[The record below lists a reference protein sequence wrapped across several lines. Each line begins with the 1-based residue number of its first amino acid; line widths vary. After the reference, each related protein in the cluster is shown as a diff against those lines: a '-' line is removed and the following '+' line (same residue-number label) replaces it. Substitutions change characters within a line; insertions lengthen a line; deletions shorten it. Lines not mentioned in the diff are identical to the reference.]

1 MYRGKEF
8 INKIMVSFNLSLS
21 TNRLKNDF
29 ERFQDNVNKS
39 DKVYSNISLEEET
52 KLRFI
57 SSQNFNDYKFSIG
70 GNIQYSNYSNNTL
83 YPFYEINYNTS
94 FDLIKYGFLQ
104 SQIEDFNDKLGVS
117 LGVRVDQDNFTIDN
131 NLLKIFHLVW
141 HYHGPF
147 LRIIDGNLI
156 LQQEDISRY
165 QHTQY
170 LGSRI

>member
-1 MYRGKEF
+1 MYKRQVNEPDEYDF
-8 INKIMVSFNLSLS
+8 ENQSTIEQIPIINQNTRTFGVSWKRIYKQNNGFFNLSLS

-39 DKVYSNISLEEET
+39 YKVYSNISLEEET

-94 FDLIKYGFLQ
+94 VDLIKYGFFAK
-104 SQIEDFNDKLGVS
+104 SNRRFFNDTATTEIYTRSIVGS
-117 LGVRVDQDNFTIDN
+117 VRCV
-131 NLLKIFHLVW
+131 
-141 HYHGPF
+141 
-147 LRIIDGNLI
+147 
-156 LQQEDISRY
+156 
-165 QHTQY
+165 
-170 LGSRI
+170 